1 MHKSILNIPIIIFFI
16 CIAAVLINILSS
28 IYFISIMFIGII
40 FLSFEQSLK
49 NKQYYTLG
57 ILVLTFL
64 FLEVNMGFK
73 PFSLSLLAFFSHSF
87 ILPNL
92 IRVVSFSNVS
102 NYVHILWFY
111 ASALVLFSLGND
123 ISFSLIFS
131 IFINIIIDF
140 IIVGLFI

>member
-1 MHKSILNIPIIIFFI
+1 
-16 CIAAVLINILSS
+16 
-28 IYFISIMFIGII
+28 MFIGII

-131 IFINIIIDF
+131 IFLNIIIDF

>member
-131 IFINIIIDF
+131 IFLNIIIDF